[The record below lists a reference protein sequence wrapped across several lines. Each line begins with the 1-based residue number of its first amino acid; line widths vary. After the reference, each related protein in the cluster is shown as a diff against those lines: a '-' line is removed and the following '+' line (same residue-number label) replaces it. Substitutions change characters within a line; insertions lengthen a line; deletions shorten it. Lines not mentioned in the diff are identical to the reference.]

1 METNKEALM
10 RILTECPPE
19 CTVREAMRHVACLQE
34 RLSDGL
40 TPGQRRLFEEEQ
52 EATVALAVVEEEEMC
67 VKAFLLGA
75 KTALHLVGA
84 EAIGESEDDRLMQAP
99 ASLTR

>member
-10 RILTECPPE
+10 RILTECPPKRK
-19 CTVREAMRHVACLQE
+19 VREAMRHVACLQE

-52 EATVALAVVEEEEMC
+52 EATVALAAAEEEEMC

-75 KTALHLVGA
+75 RTALRLVGA
-84 EAIGESEDDRLMQAP
+84 EPFEESEDDRLLNAL

>member
-1 METNKEALM
+1 MSAEAQSTGGDAARRM
-10 RILTECPPE
+10 FAGA
-19 CTVREAMRHVACLQE
+19 VVF
-34 RLSDGL
+34 

-67 VKAFLLGA
+67 LKAFLLGA
-75 KTALHLVGA
+75 RTAFQSVGA
-84 EAIGESEDDRLMQAP
+84 EAIGESEDDRLLQAL

>member
-1 METNKEALM
+1 M
-10 RILTECPPE
+10 RILRECPPE
-19 CTVREAMRHVACLQE
+19 RKVMEAMRHVACLQV
-34 RLSDGL
+34 RLSDGM

-67 VKAFLLGA
+67 VKAFLLGIR
-75 KTALHLVGA
+75 TAFQSVGA
-84 EAIGESEDDRLMQAP
+84 ESFGESEDDRLLNTL